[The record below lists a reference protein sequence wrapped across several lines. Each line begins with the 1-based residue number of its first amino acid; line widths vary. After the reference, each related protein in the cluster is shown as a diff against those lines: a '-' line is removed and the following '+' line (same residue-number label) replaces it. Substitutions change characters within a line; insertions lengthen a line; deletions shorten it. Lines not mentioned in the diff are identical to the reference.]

1 MTASGTPILEVITY
15 LQYLA
20 QTIVSMSQQSECTQ
34 QNIVEHQLVKSWLW
48 DFLSGLRAPCSD
60 SQCSSQWKSQ
70 PENICSN
77 MVSECAHVTWST
89 SISVISHSDLHFHDQ
104 AISCWGSD
112 ILGWGPLPK
121 RKMWSAVTQKLSKD
135 LAHQPRGGGIHRRSE
150 TAHQWSNGFEML
162 LNDFCSCSLFCEV
175 PDISVFNG
183 MIADVA
189 SPDCGP
195 NGQVIVSVKY
205 HLLLHPASFWILMS
219 TFSCVLS
226 NPPNWTQLHQCVT
239 WGKVAVVQVQKLQCF
254 VIRIQDSQIPEDA
267 DKTNLRKKLVWVYFT

>member
-135 LAHQPRGGGIHRRSE
+135 LAHQPRGGASTGDLKPLTNGPMVLKCYWMTFAPAAFSARSLTYLSS
-150 TAHQWSNGFEML
+150 TAWSR
-162 LNDFCSCSLFCEV
+162 
-175 PDISVFNG
+175 
-183 MIADVA
+183 
-189 SPDCGP
+189 
-195 NGQVIVSVKY
+195 
-205 HLLLHPASFWILMS
+205 
-219 TFSCVLS
+219 T
-226 NPPNWTQLHQCVT
+226 
-239 WGKVAVVQVQKLQCF
+239 
-254 VIRIQDSQIPEDA
+254 
-267 DKTNLRKKLVWVYFT
+267 